1 MRNLSQGYARLRKT
15 NLKKNPDQIILHVR
29 TNDLASNKY
38 TQQTA
43 KSIIDVASSLKS
55 DTCDVLVLSLTVRND
70 QHRKK
75 VAEVNLVGKEVCKG
89 KNYIT

>member
-38 TQQTA
+38 PEQTA
-43 KSIIDVASSLKS
+43 ESIIDVASSLKS
-55 DTCDVLVLSLTVRND
+55 DTCDVLVSSLTLRNE
-70 QHRKK
+70 QHCKK
-75 VAEVNLVGKEVCKG
+75 VVEVNRV
-89 KNYIT
+89 